1 MRIRKNTDIST
12 ELYEKEIKK
21 LREENKKLLARC
33 TNAEKYMNEYK
44 ELSKQSKKLIEEYK
58 ETCERAKSLEQE
70 YENLLHE
77 LVKNS
82 KEELKL
88 KE

>member
-1 MRIRKNTDIST
+1 MKIRKNTDIST

-58 ETCERAKSLEQE
+58 ETCEMAKSLERE
-70 YENLLHE
+70 YENLLQE
-77 LVKNS
+77 LVKKNKS
-82 KEELKL
+82 ELKL